1 MRLTLTW
8 ASRGRAS
15 FHSRARYRRTD
26 ACLLTIYD
34 LLLTSLPIELSHRD
48 GLFDASQHLS
58 ETGISVLRTSIV
70 LPSGWAE
77 LSRLFRLHYASDLP
91 FIHLPT
97 LVEPYITAAHH
108 HWFSNGNAHAP
119 NTTQIPLPGS
129 CGLILAFLAL
139 TLRHCRSR
147 IREYLVPHA
156 QDLDNAT
163 ALSAY
168 FVVLAKRRLS
178 SNDTD
183 WSVTDVGGVQVRLML
198 AAYDWSLGRSQQAR
212 LLLSEAASLAG
223 DIGLLPDHRAKRA
236 SSSISVAMAY
246 EAESMGLRLR
256 SKGGNEDQLD
266 HADHP
271 EVARRTTW
279 SLFLLD
285 TEYALGHHRSK
296 LISSTD
302 NFPPLPNDEATFAAS
317 APPINISPDSE
328 CGTGW
333 LGRSMQGL
341 GMSQPQLGSYF
352 PASSSTDFWPPLTP
366 SISSTSSNSVPG
378 STDDKDLC
386 YYIHYVSLFHRIHVW
401 AHSTPW
407 RFVSFVFWGWS
418 LLIR

>member
-1 MRLTLTW
+1 M
-8 ASRGRAS
+8 
-15 FHSRARYRRTD
+15 
-26 ACLLTIYD
+26 
-34 LLLTSLPIELSHRD
+34 LP
-48 GLFDASQHLS
+48 
-58 ETGISVLRTSIV
+58 T
-70 LPSGWAE
+70 GWAE

-91 FIHLPT
+91 FVHLPT
-97 LVEPYITAAHH
+97 LVEPYITAANHN
-108 HWFSNGNAHAP
+108 WFSNGNGNAP
-119 NTTQIPLPGS
+119 STTQIPLPGS

-156 QDLDNAT
+156 QGLDNAT

-168 FVVLAKRRLS
+168 FAVLAKRRLS

-183 WSVTDVGGVQVRLML
+183 WSVTDVEGVQVRLML
-198 AAYDWSLGRSQQAR
+198 ASYDWSLGRSQQAR

-246 EAESMGLRLR
+246 EAESMGLHLR
-256 SKGGNEDQLD
+256 SKGGNDDQLD
-266 HADHP
+266 HGDHT
-271 EVARRTTW
+271 EIVRRTTW

-302 NFPPLPNDEATFAAS
+302 NFPPLPNDETAFAAS
-317 APPINISPDSE
+317 GPINISPESE

-366 SISSTSSNSVPG
+366 SISSTSSNSLSG
-378 STDDKDLC
+378 LADDKDLC

-407 RFVSFVFWGWS
+407 RFVSHVPGAD
-418 LLIR
+418 LH